1 MRDQNCAKSKNEE
14 AKSDLNKDQS
24 PSMQPE
30 FVDYSKN
37 DRTNETSIEF
47 DSDFNVDVDAMTG
60 LFDKD
65 EIKSVR
71 KLAELSNHE

>member
-1 MRDQNCAKSKNEE
+1 M
-14 AKSDLNKDQS
+14 DL
-24 PSMQPE
+24 
-30 FVDYSKN
+30 SKN

-47 DSDFNVDVDAMTG
+47 DSDFQIDVEAMQG

>member
-1 MRDQNCAKSKNEE
+1 
-14 AKSDLNKDQS
+14 L
-24 PSMQPE
+24 
-30 FVDYSKN
+30 DYSKN

-47 DSDFNVDVDAMTG
+47 DSDYHGDVQAMQG
-60 LFDKD
+60 LFDKE

>member
-1 MRDQNCAKSKNEE
+1 M
-14 AKSDLNKDQS
+14 
-24 PSMQPE
+24 
-30 FVDYSKN
+30 DYSKN
-37 DRTNETSIEF
+37 DRTNETSLEF